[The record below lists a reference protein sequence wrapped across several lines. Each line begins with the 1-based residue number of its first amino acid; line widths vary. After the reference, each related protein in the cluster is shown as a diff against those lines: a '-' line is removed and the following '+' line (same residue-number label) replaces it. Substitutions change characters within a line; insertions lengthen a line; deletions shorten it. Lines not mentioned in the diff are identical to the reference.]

1 MITVLYVGADSGL
14 YLLISPLFERT
25 GSIVVVPAATA
36 KEALEWIFRYCAD
49 VIISVQDRWGVS
61 GRVLLRT
68 LRENGFSTPV
78 IFFCS
83 TITETPGDP
92 AGYANVF
99 SVSGR
104 ECADRRTIMTLLRM
118 VYWAAGNSDR
128 EVLEG
133 GMYQG

>member
-1 MITVLYVGADSGL
+1 MITVLYVGADRGL
-14 YLLISPLFERT
+14 YYLISRVFERT
-25 GSIVVVPAATA
+25 GSIVVVPVGSA

-49 VIISVQDRWGVS
+49 AIISVQDRSGIS
-61 GRVLLRT
+61 GRVLLRM

-83 TITETPGDP
+83 TIAETPSDP

-104 ECADRRTIMTLLRM
+104 ECADKRTIMTLLRI
-118 VYWAAGNSDR
+118 VYWVAGHPDSG
-128 EVLEG
+128 VMEG
-133 GMYQG
+133 GMFHG